1 MPASTAQLRRLIA
14 LGLSLALLLLSAGC
28 ATTATPG
35 PTSTPG
41 PTTTPTA
48 GPTETPLIDHPTDP
62 TTVILRLEEG
72 GGFVPISFLVTQA
85 PSFSL
90 FGDGT
95 VIYRPVEPP
104 DAGVALGPPPFLRA
118 RMDEAQVAA
127 LLAFALNEGGLG
139 LARAHYENA
148 NVADA
153 PSTIFTI
160 RANGLDK
167 TVDVYALGMEVP
179 GGQDAGARAAFLGL
193 AERLRDFAAEVKAG
207 RATDQGVYD
216 PPAYRAVLTEQNG
229 VPGEVRDWP
238 WSDLAPEDFTPRG
251 QFSQRTAIL
260 TPAQAKALS
269 DTPAGGLYSVSVL
282 GPDRAPYVIAL
293 RPLLPDE
300 EE

>member
-1 MPASTAQLRRLIA
+1 MPASTVRPRRLTF
-14 LGLSLALLLLSAGC
+14 LGLSLAVTLLLAACAG
-28 ATTATPG
+28 AP
-35 PTSTPG
+35 TPG
-41 PTTTPTA
+41 PTTTPGPTA
-48 GPTETPLIDHPTDP
+48 TSSTGPTETPLIDHPTEPD
-62 TTVILRLEEG
+62 VAILRLEQG

-85 PSFSL
+85 PTFSL

-95 VIYRPVEPP
+95 VIYRPPEPP

-118 RMDEAQVAA
+118 RMDEAQIAA
-127 LLAFALNEGGLG
+127 LLGFALNEGGLG
-139 LARAHYENA
+139 LARDRYDNP

-167 TVDVYALGMEVP
+167 MVDIYALGIDVP
-179 GGQDAGARAAFLGL
+179 DGRDAAARAAFLKL
-193 AERLRDFAAEVKAG
+193 AELLRGFDAEVKAG
-207 RATDQGVYD
+207 RATAQGVYD

-238 WSDLAPEDFTPRG
+238 WSDLAPEDFTPG
-251 QFSQRTAIL
+251 QFGQPTAIL
-260 TPAQAKALS
+260 TPAQARALS
-269 DTPAGGLYSVSVL
+269 DAPAGGLYGISVI

-300 EE
+300 TE